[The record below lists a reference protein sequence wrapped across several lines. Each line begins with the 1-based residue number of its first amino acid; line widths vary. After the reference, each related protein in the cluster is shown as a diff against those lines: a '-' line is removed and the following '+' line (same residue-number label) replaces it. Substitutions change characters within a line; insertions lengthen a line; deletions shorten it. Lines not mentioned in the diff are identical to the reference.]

1 MGNKLKYTLDT
12 IHVVSDHIKDLINN
26 YTIFLFEG
34 DMGSGKT
41 TLIKQLVK
49 DIGISENVKSP
60 TFSLVNEYI
69 ENDLIIFHFD
79 LYRINKENELDSIGF
94 YEYLDSGKLCFIEW
108 PDIAIQNIYKDYVLI
123 KISITS
129 DSEREIE
136 ILKRM
141 GGSNSTSSSGKII
154 FSIK

>member
-1 MGNKLKYTLDT
+1 MVNKLKYTLDT
-12 IHVVSDHIKDLINN
+12 IHVVSDHIKDLVNN

-41 TLIKQLVK
+41 TLIKQIVK

-108 PDIAIQNIYKDYVLI
+108 PNIALQNIYKDYVLI
-123 KISITS
+123 KISVTS

-136 ILKRM
+136 ILK
-141 GGSNSTSSSGKII
+141 S
-154 FSIK
+154 

>member
-12 IHVVSDHIKDLINN
+12 IHIVSNHIKDLINN

-41 TLIKQLVK
+41 TLIKQIVK

-79 LYRINKENELDSIGF
+79 LYRINKENELNSIGF

-108 PDIAIQNIYKDYVLI
+108 TNIAIQNIYMDYVLI
-123 KISITS
+123 KISVTS

-136 ILKRM
+136 ILK
-141 GGSNSTSSSGKII
+141 S
-154 FSIK
+154 

>member
-41 TLIKQLVK
+41 TLIKQIVK

-79 LYRINKENELDSIGF
+79 LYRINTENELDSIGF

-136 ILKRM
+136 ILK
-141 GGSNSTSSSGKII
+141 S
-154 FSIK
+154 

>member
-41 TLIKQLVK
+41 TLIKQVVK

-108 PDIAIQNIYKDYVLI
+108 PNIAIQNINKDYVLI
-123 KISITS
+123 KISVIS

-136 ILKRM
+136 ILK
-141 GGSNSTSSSGKII
+141 S
-154 FSIK
+154 

>member
-12 IHVVSDHIKDLINN
+12 IHVVSDHIKDLVNN

-41 TLIKQLVK
+41 TLIKQIVK

-108 PDIAIQNIYKDYVLI
+108 PNIAIQNINKDYVLI
-123 KISITS
+123 KISVTS

-136 ILKRM
+136 ILK
-141 GGSNSTSSSGKII
+141 S
-154 FSIK
+154 

>member
-41 TLIKQLVK
+41 TLIKQVVK

-60 TFSLVNEYI
+60 TFSLVNKYI

-108 PDIAIQNIYKDYVLI
+108 PNIAIQNIYKDYVLI

-136 ILKRM
+136 ILK
-141 GGSNSTSSSGKII
+141 S
-154 FSIK
+154 

>member
-1 MGNKLKYTLDT
+1 
-12 IHVVSDHIKDLINN
+12 
-26 YTIFLFEG
+26 
-34 DMGSGKT
+34 MGSGKT
-41 TLIKQLVK
+41 TLIKQIVK

-108 PDIAIQNIYKDYVLI
+108 PNIAIQYIYKDYVLI
-123 KISITS
+123 KISVTS

-136 ILKRM
+136 ILK
-141 GGSNSTSSSGKII
+141 S
-154 FSIK
+154 

>member
-41 TLIKQLVK
+41 TLIKQVVK

-60 TFSLVNEYI
+60 TFSLVNKYI

-94 YEYLDSGKLCFIEW
+94 YEYIDSGKLCFIEW
-108 PDIAIQNIYKDYVLI
+108 PNIAIQNIYKDYVLI

-136 ILKRM
+136 ILK
-141 GGSNSTSSSGKII
+141 S
-154 FSIK
+154 

>member
-12 IHVVSDHIKDLINN
+12 IHVISDHIKDLINN

-41 TLIKQLVK
+41 TLIKQIVK

-79 LYRINKENELDSIGF
+79 LYRINSENELDSIGF

-108 PDIAIQNIYKDYVLI
+108 PNIATQNIYKDYVLI
-123 KISITS
+123 KISVTS

-136 ILKRM
+136 ILK
-141 GGSNSTSSSGKII
+141 S
-154 FSIK
+154 

>member
-41 TLIKQLVK
+41 TLIKQILK

-69 ENDLIIFHFD
+69 KNDLIIFHFD

-108 PDIAIQNIYKDYVLI
+108 PNIAIQNICKDYVLI
-123 KISITS
+123 KISITG

-136 ILKRM
+136 ILK
-141 GGSNSTSSSGKII
+141 S
-154 FSIK
+154 

>member
-1 MGNKLKYTLDT
+1 MGNKLNYTLDT

-60 TFSLVNEYI
+60 TFSLVNQYI

-79 LYRINKENELDSIGF
+79 LYRINTENELDSIGF

-136 ILKRM
+136 ILK
-141 GGSNSTSSSGKII
+141 S
-154 FSIK
+154 

>member
-41 TLIKQLVK
+41 TLIKQVVK

-79 LYRINKENELDSIGF
+79 LYRINKENELDNIGF

-108 PDIAIQNIYKDYVLI
+108 PNIAIQNIYKDYVLI
-123 KISITS
+123 KISVIS

-136 ILKRM
+136 ILK
-141 GGSNSTSSSGKII
+141 S
-154 FSIK
+154 

>member
-41 TLIKQLVK
+41 TLIKQIVK

-108 PDIAIQNIYKDYVLI
+108 PNIAIQNIYKDYVLI
-123 KISITS
+123 KISITG
-129 DSEREIE
+129 DLEREIE
-136 ILKRM
+136 I
-141 GGSNSTSSSGKII
+141 
-154 FSIK
+154 IKK

>member
-41 TLIKQLVK
+41 TLIKQIVK

-60 TFSLVNEYI
+60 TFSLVNKYI

-108 PDIAIQNIYKDYVLI
+108 PNIAIQNIYKDYVLI
-123 KISITS
+123 KISITG
-129 DSEREIE
+129 DLEREIE
-136 ILKRM
+136 I
-141 GGSNSTSSSGKII
+141 
-154 FSIK
+154 IKK

>member
-1 MGNKLKYTLDT
+1 MGNKLNYTLDT

-108 PDIAIQNIYKDYVLI
+108 PNIAIQNIYKDYVLI

-136 ILKRM
+136 ILK
-141 GGSNSTSSSGKII
+141 S
-154 FSIK
+154 

>member
-1 MGNKLKYTLDT
+1 MGNKLNYTLDT

-60 TFSLVNEYI
+60 TFSLVNQYI

-108 PDIAIQNIYKDYVLI
+108 PNIAIQNIYKDYVLI

-136 ILKRM
+136 ILK
-141 GGSNSTSSSGKII
+141 S
-154 FSIK
+154 

>member
-34 DMGSGKT
+34 DLGSGKT
-41 TLIKQLVK
+41 TLIKQIVK
-49 DIGISENVKSP
+49 DIGISEHVKSP

-108 PDIAIQNIYKDYVLI
+108 PNIAIQNIYKEYVLI
-123 KISITS
+123 KISITG
-129 DSEREIE
+129 DLEREIE
-136 ILKRM
+136 ILK
-141 GGSNSTSSSGKII
+141 S
-154 FSIK
+154 

>member
-26 YTIFLFEG
+26 YTIFLFNG

-41 TLIKQLVK
+41 TLIKQIVK

-79 LYRINKENELDSIGF
+79 LYRINTENELDSIGF

-136 ILKRM
+136 ILK
-141 GGSNSTSSSGKII
+141 S
-154 FSIK
+154 

>member
-12 IHVVSDHIKDLINN
+12 IHVVSDHIKDLVNN

-41 TLIKQLVK
+41 TLIKQIVK

-108 PDIAIQNIYKDYVLI
+108 PNIAIQNIYKDYVLI

-136 ILKRM
+136 ILK
-141 GGSNSTSSSGKII
+141 S
-154 FSIK
+154 

>member
-1 MGNKLKYTLDT
+1 MENKLKYTLDT

-41 TLIKQLVK
+41 TLIKQIVK

-108 PDIAIQNIYKDYVLI
+108 PNIAIQNIYKDYVLI
-123 KISITS
+123 KISVTS

-136 ILKRM
+136 ILK
-141 GGSNSTSSSGKII
+141 S
-154 FSIK
+154 

>member
-26 YTIFLFEG
+26 YTIFLFNG

-41 TLIKQLVK
+41 TLIKQIVK

-136 ILKRM
+136 ILK
-141 GGSNSTSSSGKII
+141 S
-154 FSIK
+154 

>member
-1 MGNKLKYTLDT
+1 MGNKLNYTLDT

-79 LYRINKENELDSIGF
+79 LYRINTENELDSIGF

-136 ILKRM
+136 ILK
-141 GGSNSTSSSGKII
+141 S
-154 FSIK
+154 

>member
-26 YTIFLFEG
+26 YTIFLLKG
-34 DMGSGKT
+34 DVGSGKT
-41 TLIKQLVK
+41 TLIKQIVK

-136 ILKRM
+136 ILK
-141 GGSNSTSSSGKII
+141 S
-154 FSIK
+154 

>member
-12 IHVVSDHIKDLINN
+12 IHIVSNHIKDLINN

-41 TLIKQLVK
+41 TLIKQIVK

-108 PDIAIQNIYKDYVLI
+108 PNIAIQNIYKDYVLI

-136 ILKRM
+136 ILK
-141 GGSNSTSSSGKII
+141 S
-154 FSIK
+154 

>member
-12 IHVVSDHIKDLINN
+12 IHVVSDHIKDLVNN

-41 TLIKQLVK
+41 TLIKQIVK

-108 PDIAIQNIYKDYVLI
+108 PNIAIQNIYKDYVLI
-123 KISITS
+123 KISVTS

-136 ILKRM
+136 ILK
-141 GGSNSTSSSGKII
+141 S
-154 FSIK
+154 

>member
-41 TLIKQLVK
+41 TLIKQVVK

-79 LYRINKENELDSIGF
+79 LYRINTENELDSIGF

-136 ILKRM
+136 ILK
-141 GGSNSTSSSGKII
+141 S
-154 FSIK
+154 

>member
-41 TLIKQLVK
+41 TLIKQVVK

-123 KISITS
+123 KISITN

-136 ILKRM
+136 ILK
-141 GGSNSTSSSGKII
+141 S
-154 FSIK
+154 

>member
-41 TLIKQLVK
+41 TLIKQVVK

-94 YEYLDSGKLCFIEW
+94 YEYLDSEKLCFIEW
-108 PDIAIQNIYKDYVLI
+108 PNIAIQNIYKDYVLI

-136 ILKRM
+136 ILK
-141 GGSNSTSSSGKII
+141 S
-154 FSIK
+154 

>member
-12 IHVVSDHIKDLINN
+12 IHVVSDYIKDLINN

-41 TLIKQLVK
+41 TLIKQVVK

-108 PDIAIQNIYKDYVLI
+108 PDIAIQNIYKDYVLL
-123 KISITS
+123 KISIIS

-136 ILKRM
+136 ILK
-141 GGSNSTSSSGKII
+141 S
-154 FSIK
+154 

>member
-1 MGNKLKYTLDT
+1 MGNKLNYTLDT

-34 DMGSGKT
+34 ELGSGKT
-41 TLIKQLVK
+41 TLIKKILNDV
-49 DIGISENVKSP
+49 GISEHVKSP

-79 LYRINKENELDSIGF
+79 LYRVRKENELDNIGF

-108 PDIAIQNIYKDYVLI
+108 PMIAIQNINRDYVLI
-123 KISITS
+123 KISITG

-136 ILKRM
+136 I
-141 GGSNSTSSSGKII
+141 
-154 FSIK
+154 IKK

>member
-12 IHVVSDHIKDLINN
+12 IHVVSNQIKDLINN

-41 TLIKQLVK
+41 TLIKQVVK

-108 PDIAIQNIYKDYVLI
+108 PNLAIQNIYKDYVLI

-136 ILKRM
+136 ILK
-141 GGSNSTSSSGKII
+141 S
-154 FSIK
+154 

>member
-12 IHVVSDHIKDLINN
+12 IHVVSDQIKDLINN

-41 TLIKQLVK
+41 TLIKQVVK

-136 ILKRM
+136 ILK
-141 GGSNSTSSSGKII
+141 S
-154 FSIK
+154 

>member
-41 TLIKQLVK
+41 TLIKQVVK

-69 ENDLIIFHFD
+69 ENDLVIFHFD

-94 YEYLDSGKLCFIEW
+94 YEYLNSGKLCFIEW

-136 ILKRM
+136 ILK
-141 GGSNSTSSSGKII
+141 S
-154 FSIK
+154 

>member
-12 IHVVSDHIKDLINN
+12 IHVVSDHIKDLVNN

-41 TLIKQLVK
+41 TLIKQIVK

-108 PDIAIQNIYKDYVLI
+108 PNIAIQNIYKDYVLI
-123 KISITS
+123 KISVIS

-136 ILKRM
+136 ILK
-141 GGSNSTSSSGKII
+141 S
-154 FSIK
+154 

>member
-12 IHVVSDHIKDLINN
+12 IHVVSDYIKDLINN

-41 TLIKQLVK
+41 TLIKQVVK

-136 ILKRM
+136 ILK
-141 GGSNSTSSSGKII
+141 S
-154 FSIK
+154 

>member
-1 MGNKLKYTLDT
+1 MENKLKYTLDT

-34 DMGSGKT
+34 DLGSGKT
-41 TLIKQLVK
+41 TLIKQIVK
-49 DIGISENVKSP
+49 DIGISEHVKSP

-108 PDIAIQNIYKDYVLI
+108 PNIAIQNIYKDYVLI
-123 KISITS
+123 KISITG
-129 DSEREIE
+129 DLEREIE
-136 ILKRM
+136 ILK
-141 GGSNSTSSSGKII
+141 S
-154 FSIK
+154 